1 MQKNILK
8 IEDLDLEI
16 YRIFSYKWFIE
27 LLKSKK
33 NGLVRTSKWDD
44 PFENFFLKSKF
55 KDENGELIDAIGI
68 ANSWYGQC
76 WSKTNESDALWRIY
90 SPEKNGIKIKT
101 TVKKLF
107 SNFYRDSED
116 FASLKY
122 LIGAVQYY
130 SRNQIEESFNDFSFM
145 DLASGGQPH
154 NFAKTL
160 LTKRLEFN
168 HENEIRLLYCD
179 SSNKFADT
187 DVVKFD
193 FPWEKIIE
201 EIVLDPRMS
210 SDEFDKYYNEI
221 DTLVD
226 SKIKI
231 SQSELYKVTF
241 PSRKL

>member
-1 MQKNILK
+1 M
-8 IEDLDLEI
+8 
-16 YRIFSYKWFIE
+16 
-27 LLKSKK
+27 
-33 NGLVRTSKWDD
+33 
-44 PFENFFLKSKF
+44 
-55 KDENGELIDAIGI
+55 
-68 ANSWYGQC
+68 
-76 WSKTNESDALWRIY
+76 
-90 SPEKNGIKIKT
+90 
-101 TVKKLF
+101 
-107 SNFYRDSED
+107 
-116 FASLKY
+116 
-122 LIGAVQYY
+122 
-130 SRNQIEESFNDFSFM
+130 
-145 DLASGGQPH
+145 
-154 NFAKTL
+154 
-160 LTKRLEFN
+160 EFN